1 MADKIKIDEV
11 YSVYFNALLKGDK
24 YQCSQVVHALVN
36 AQMDVRYVYEHLFKP
51 AMYEVGNLW
60 ERNKITVATEHMA
73 SAITESIMNELYGS
87 IAFNGSTSKS
97 VVVTC
102 IESELHQIG
111 ARMISDVFELN
122 HWQVKFLG
130 ANTPNSELVN
140 FLCLNQPA
148 MLAIS
153 VSLYFNLPTAEE
165 LIMMVREHFQ
175 LLPIVVGGQA
185 FSRGGH
191 EIVAKFNGVTHLP
204 DVISMDRYLKNLD
217 KNGQGIIN

>member
-1 MADKIKIDEV
+1 
-11 YSVYFNALLKGDK
+11 
-24 YQCSQVVHALVN
+24 
-36 AQMDVRYVYEHLFKP
+36 
-51 AMYEVGNLW
+51 
-60 ERNKITVATEHMA
+60 
-73 SAITESIMNELYGS
+73 
-87 IAFNGSTSKS
+87 
-97 VVVTC
+97 
-102 IESELHQIG
+102 
-111 ARMISDVFELN
+111 
-122 HWQVKFLG
+122 
-130 ANTPNSELVN
+130 
-140 FLCLNQPA
+140 